1 MTGQGRPVTSEG
13 LPVII
18 NYKGTS
24 YTYDPESVTVKQ
36 AMMLEAHTGTS
47 FEKWGDD
54 ISTANLKALQAFG
67 WLILTGGDLDAP
79 IGDTDFGIAALA
91 EAVGVAQAA
100 EKAAED
106 AKAAATPGPTAPT
119 SAALVEGV
127 NGLVAPSLM
136 S

>member
-1 MTGQGRPVTSEG
+1 
-13 LPVII
+13 VII
-18 NYKGTS
+18 VYKGTS
-24 YTYDPESVTVKQ
+24 YTYDPETVTVKQ

-67 WLILTGGDLDAP
+67 WLILTGGDLASP
-79 IGDTDFGIAALA
+79 IADTDFEIAKLA

-100 EKAAED
+100 EKAGAD
-106 AKAAATPGPTAPT
+106 ARAAATPGPTVPT
-119 SAALVEGV
+119 SAAPAEGV

>member
-1 MTGQGRPVTSEG
+1 
-13 LPVII
+13 VII
-18 NYKGTS
+18 SYKGTS

-67 WLILTGGDLDAP
+67 WLILTGGDLNSP
-79 IGDTDFGIAALA
+79 VGDTDFVIAALA
-91 EAVGVAQAA
+91 ESVGVAQAA
-100 EKAAED
+100 EKAEED
-106 AKAAATPGPTAPT
+106 AKAAATPGPTGPT
-119 SAALVEGV
+119 SADPVAGV
-127 NGLVAPSLM
+127 NGLVAPLLM

>member
-1 MTGQGRPVTSEG
+1 
-13 LPVII
+13 VII
-18 NYKGTS
+18 SYKGTS

-36 AMMLEAHTGTS
+36 AMMLEAHTGAS

-54 ISTANLKALQAFG
+54 LSTANLKALQAFG
-67 WLILTGGDLDAP
+67 WLILTGGDLDKP
-79 IGDTDFGIAALA
+79 IADTDFVIAALA
-91 EAVGVAQAA
+91 DAVSAGQAA

-106 AKAAATPGPTAPT
+106 AKAAATPGPTDPT
-119 SAALVEGV
+119 SAAPAEGV

>member
-1 MTGQGRPVTSEG
+1 
-13 LPVII
+13 VII
-18 NYKGTS
+18 NYKGET

-67 WLILTGGDLDAP
+67 WLILTSGDLATP
-79 IGDTDFGIAALA
+79 IAETDFVISAMAD
-91 EAVGVAQAA
+91 AVGAAQAA

-106 AKAAATPGPTAPT
+106 AKAAAMPGPTAAT
-119 SAALVEGV
+119 SAVPVAGV
-127 NGLVAPSLM
+127 NGLVAPLLM

>member
-1 MTGQGRPVTSEG
+1 
-13 LPVII
+13 VII
-18 NYKGTS
+18 VYKGTS

-67 WLILTGGDLDAP
+67 WLILTSGDLATP
-79 IGDTDFGIAALA
+79 IAETDFVISAMAD
-91 EAVGVAQAA
+91 AVGAAQAA

-106 AKAAATPGPTAPT
+106 AKAAAMPGPTGPT
-119 SAALVEGV
+119 SGAPAAGV
-127 NGLVAPSLM
+127 NGLVAPLLTS
-136 S
+136 